1 MKKRNS
7 IFKNINN
14 DAITREMICIEELQK
29 RLMKALKKG
38 DTDTALATHQD
49 ISKSLKEIKRYEKQ
63 AKVQLLM
70 SVAKITPVTYPKSLK
85 NKMKGLI

>member
-1 MKKRNS
+1 MKKRNT

-38 DTDTALATHQD
+38 DTETALTTHQD
-49 ISKSLKEIKRYEKQ
+49 ISKSLKEIKRYENKQ
-63 AKVQLLM
+63 RC
-70 SVAKITPVTYPKSLK
+70 
-85 NKMKGLI
+85 NC